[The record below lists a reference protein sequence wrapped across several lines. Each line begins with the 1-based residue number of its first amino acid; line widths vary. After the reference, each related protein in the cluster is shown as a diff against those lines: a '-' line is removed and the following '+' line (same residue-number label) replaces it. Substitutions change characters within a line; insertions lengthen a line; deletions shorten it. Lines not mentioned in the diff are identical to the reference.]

1 MRILYG
7 VNGEGMGHATR
18 SEVVIN
24 HLLGTDHDVR
34 VIASGAA
41 YRYLGERLPR
51 VDEVLGPSL
60 ALGEGEIRKW
70 ATVRQNVRSVGH
82 ELPENVRT
90 WIANYHDEWRPNV
103 IVTDFEPLAS
113 AYARMSRTPLVAVDN
128 IHALDRLEHDEQIV
142 AGEHES
148 HRIAKTVTQNMAP
161 GAVRYVITSFFRA
174 PIARDGTTLVPPIVR
189 PEIEAAQSRGRRPPV
204 VYSSGEEALIEALK
218 SIDLRCIV
226 YGMRGSADDEGK
238 VDGNLTFRAPSK
250 EGFVEDLRTARGVVT
265 GGGFS
270 LLSECVYLRKP
281 VLSIP
286 LRGQFEQ
293 VMNARYLERSGYGL
307 AADDVTPETVHEFV
321 SRLEQ
326 YEGALAAYHQ
336 DGNKVALETIDGYLE
351 EAAEST
357 PKELRKARRETR
369 RKPR

>member
-1 MRILYG
+1 MRVLYG

-24 HLLGTDHDVR
+24 HLLASHDVR

-60 ALGEGEIRKW
+60 ALGEGEIRKR
-70 ATVRQNVRSVGH
+70 ATVRQNVHNVSH

-90 WIANYHDEWRPNV
+90 WMANYYDEWRPNV
-103 IVTDFEPLAS
+103 VITDFEPLAS
-113 AYARMSRTPLVAVDN
+113 AYARLSRTPLIAVDN
-128 IHALDRLEHDEQIV
+128 IHALDRLEHDEQIIG
-142 AGEHES
+142 ADREA
-148 HRIAKTVTQNMAP
+148 HRIARTVTRNMAP

-174 PIARDGTTLVPPIVR
+174 PIARGGTTLVPPIVR
-189 PEIEAAQSRGRRPPV
+189 PEIEAAEPEDGDHLV
-204 VYSSGEEALIEALK
+204 VYSSGEERLLEALR

-226 YGMRGSADDEGK
+226 YGMRGSAEDEGR
-238 VDGNLTFRAPSK
+238 VEGNLEFRAPSK

-270 LLSECVYLRKP
+270 LLSEAVYLRKP
-281 VLSIP
+281 VLSVP

-307 AADDVTPETVHEFV
+307 AADEVSPETVAEFV
-321 SRLEQ
+321 SRLDQ

-336 DGNKVALETIDGYLE
+336 DGNTVALETIDECVE
-351 EAAEST
+351 EAAASA

-369 RKPR
+369 RRPR

>member
-18 SEVVIN
+18 SEVVIG
-24 HLLGTDHDVR
+24 HLLERHDVR

-41 YRYLGERLPR
+41 FRYLGDRLPR

-60 ALGEGEIRKW
+60 ALGEGEIRRW
-70 ATVRQNVRSVGH
+70 ATVRQNVRNITR

-90 WIANYHDEWRPNV
+90 WMTNYQDEWRPNV

-113 AYARMSRTPLVAVDN
+113 AYARLSRTPLLAVDN
-128 IHALDRLEHDEQIV
+128 IHALDRLEHDEQIIGQEREAYRV
-142 AGEHES
+142 A
-148 HRIAKTVTQNMAP
+148 RTVTRNMAP

-174 PIARDGTTLVPPIVR
+174 PIAEGGTTLVPPIVR
-189 PEIEAAQSRGRRPPV
+189 PEIEAARREDGDHLV
-204 VYSSGEEALIEALK
+204 VYSSGEARLLEALK

-226 YGMRGSADDEGK
+226 YGMRGGAEDDGRI
-238 VDGNLTFRAPSK
+238 DGNLQFKAPSK

-270 LLSECVYLRKP
+270 LLSEAVYLGKP
-281 VLSIP
+281 VLAVP

-307 AADDVTPETVHEFV
+307 AADEVNEETVAEFV

-326 YEGALAAYHQ
+326 FEGALAAYRQ
-336 DGNKVALETIDGYLE
+336 DGNKVALATIDEYVQE
-351 EAAEST
+351 TADAA
-357 PKELRKARRETR
+357 PKELRRARRETR
-369 RKPR
+369 RRRA

>member
-18 SEVVIN
+18 SEVVIG
-24 HLLGTDHDVR
+24 HLLGEGHDVR

-41 YRYLGERLPR
+41 FRYLGDRLPR

-70 ATVRQNVRSVGH
+70 ATVRQNLEHITH

-90 WIANYHDEWRPNV
+90 WMANYHDEWRPHV
-103 IVTDFEPLAS
+103 IITDFEPLAS
-113 AYARMSRTPLVAVDN
+113 AYARMSRTPLLAVDN
-128 IHALDRLEHDEQIV
+128 IHALDRLEHDDEIV
-142 AGEHES
+142 EGERES
-148 HRIAKTVTQNMAP
+148 HRIAKTVTRNMAP
-161 GAVRYVITSFFRA
+161 GAVEYVITSFFRA
-174 PIARDGTTLVPPIVR
+174 PIALANTTLVPPIVR
-189 PEIEAAQSRGRRPPV
+189 PEIEAAEPEAGDHLV
-204 VYSSGEEALIEALK
+204 VYSSGEEALLAALK
-218 SIDLRCIV
+218 TIDLRCIV
-226 YGMRGSADDEGK
+226 YGMRGSAADEGR
-238 VDGNLTFRAPSK
+238 VEANLEFRAPSK

-270 LLSECVYLRKP
+270 LLSEAVYLRKP
-281 VLSIP
+281 VLSVP

-307 AADDVTPETVHEFV
+307 AADEVSPETVGEFV

-326 YEGALAAYHQ
+326 YEGALAAYRQ
-336 DGNKVALETIDGYLE
+336 DGNRVALETIDGYV
-351 EAAEST
+351 EAAGSAA
-357 PKELRKARRETR
+357 PRELRKARRETR